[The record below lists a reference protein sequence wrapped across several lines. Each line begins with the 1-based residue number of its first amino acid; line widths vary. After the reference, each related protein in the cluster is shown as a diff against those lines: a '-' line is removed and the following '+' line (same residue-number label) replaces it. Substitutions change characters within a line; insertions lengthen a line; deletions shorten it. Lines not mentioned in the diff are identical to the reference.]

1 MEIISYPVCHRSLI
15 HWKIMKSSAFKQMA
29 KNGKISEKALS
40 TVEEYIPGLL
50 KENGQ
55 LSVTEDHQSESTGSE
70 SESDLEQ

>member
-1 MEIISYPVCHRSLI
+1 MGKFLRKHLIISTI
-15 HWKIMKSSAFKQMA
+15 
-29 KNGKISEKALS
+29 
-40 TVEEYIPGLL
+40 EEYIPGLL